1 MVEYEPLVNR
11 LMKRKDLNDRPQPGV
26 NEYTVVSDSEDEWD
40 DDDATIFDVG
50 NQRLRTETIT
60 VENSLSYK
68 PSWKPTLDKQIYSS
82 QNDHNATSFERNQKR
97 KRKPKGLALE
107 FSRVDAITENDMRN
121 ARKKRKAL
129 GLYSIQPTNRASNHP
144 DLNDG
149 ILRREESNYIRTVI
163 DVLKNRL
170 PDYTEDRKHNARKV
184 IDLRKKNIE
193 TQERLI
199 EVEEEKLQLRKA
211 NLKLEKEK
219 LKLEKK
225 NLENE
230 EILDDNES
238 RQAMVLVKIL
248 EQKLGD
254 AGAQ

>member
-1 MVEYEPLVNR
+1 MDQRGEWKPRCGIGARMEAAGFSWRQCCLPSVQGQRRVYKEPVSPASILQPSHLFLAPPQHGHLVTFIVTGNV
-11 LMKRKDLNDRPQPGV
+11 MSIEVSISQRPQ
-26 NEYTVVSDSEDEWD
+26 
-40 DDDATIFDVG
+40 
-50 NQRLRTETIT
+50 
-60 VENSLSYK
+60 
-68 PSWKPTLDKQIYSS
+68 SWT
-82 QNDHNATSFERNQKR
+82 
-97 KRKPKGLALE
+97 
-107 FSRVDAITENDMRN
+107 
-121 ARKKRKAL
+121 
-129 GLYSIQPTNRASNHP
+129 
-144 DLNDG
+144 
-149 ILRREESNYIRTVI
+149 
-163 DVLKNRL
+163 
-170 PDYTEDRKHNARKV
+170 DYTEDRKHNARKV

-254 AGAQ
+254 VGAQ